1 MRTKISLL
9 TVAAAALVLA
19 ACGNDTTTR
28 AADDGDRMTAETA
41 VEAEEQVA
49 ADKAVRTYFDAVASN
64 RASELTA
71 AESVTEPDSPA
82 DLYRRYLL
90 ELNRTSSRAGTAT
103 YADGVVTTCDP
114 GQRDETCATFSDI
127 AVNENGKIVNFVSG
141 DAPLTER
148 IRANGAEAESAGVSG
163 RISIA
168 YRTQAEDLFL
178 LVDVTNSSGRPLSI
192 YSFNSA
198 YIVDGRQLPVEGAS
212 SSSGDIRPGAIAV
225 LTFAVPGG
233 SFGGELDLDGTF
245 TDSYDSF
252 TLRVPAP

>member
-1 MRTKISLL
+1 MRLKISLF
-9 TVAAAALVLA
+9 TVTAAALLLA
-19 ACGNDTTTR
+19 ACGSDTTTR
-28 AADDGDRMTAETA
+28 AAGDDDRMTADTA
-41 VEAEEQVA
+41 VEAEDQVA
-49 ADKAVRTYFDAVASN
+49 ADEAVRTYFDAVASN

-90 ELNRTSSRAGTAT
+90 ELNRTSSRSGTAT
-103 YADGVVTTCDP
+103 YNDGTVTTCDP
-114 GQRDETCATFSDI
+114 GQRDEGCARFSDI

-148 IRANGAEAESAGVSG
+148 IRGNGPAAEASGVSG
-163 RISIA
+163 RTSIA
-168 YRTQAEDLFL
+168 YRTQNEDLFL
-178 LVDVTNSSGRPLSI
+178 LVELTNSSGRPLSI
-192 YSFNSA
+192 YSFDSA
-198 YIVDGRQLPVEGAS
+198 YIVEGRQLPVEGVS
-212 SSSGDIRPGAIAV
+212 SAGDIRPGATAV

-252 TLRVPAP
+252 SLRVPTP